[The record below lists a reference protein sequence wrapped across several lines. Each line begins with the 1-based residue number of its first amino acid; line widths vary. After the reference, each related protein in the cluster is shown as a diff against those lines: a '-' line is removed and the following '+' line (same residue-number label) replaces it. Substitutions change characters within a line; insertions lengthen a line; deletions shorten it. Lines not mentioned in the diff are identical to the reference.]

1 MSKFEDNLKR
11 NAINPDRY
19 KYSYL
24 QHLTLRISGS
34 PKSLVFW
41 PSGDKKNI
49 K

>member
-11 NAINPDRY
+11 NTINPDRY

-34 PKSLVFW
+34 LKVF
-41 PSGDKKNI
+41 SFLTIGGQKQY
-49 K
+49 